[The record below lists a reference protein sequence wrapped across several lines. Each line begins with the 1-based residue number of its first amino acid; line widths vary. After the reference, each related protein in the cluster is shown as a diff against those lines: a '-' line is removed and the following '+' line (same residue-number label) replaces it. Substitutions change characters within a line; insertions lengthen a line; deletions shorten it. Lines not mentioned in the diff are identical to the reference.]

1 MRCRDCHHFLCCARV
16 LKSLFVFSEFGFFLG
31 VGRTLP
37 LPISLQLQLSLPF
50 VLRNRRML
58 HMSLGLT
65 EPERYGQNPISAQVK
80 GKAHP
85 TCNWPLG
92 ACSPSTWPCAPS
104 WLLNV
109 FFGGVP
115 SPDKEEW
122 DHVIVGE
129 TEFFWF
135 MAYVP
140 SSLWSIFA
148 PGTWGALR
156 PLWLWPPCSAS
167 QCFSY
172 VADNPRANGMSD
184 VSFWGV
190 GLFTT
195 FCRLTPKV
203 RICNQLAITG
213 LYRST
218 EAGSQLSCLTS
229 VAECV
234 RRAFHLQ
241 VPRCKFKAGRFF

>member
-65 EPERYGQNPISAQVK
+65 EPERYGQNPISGQVK

-92 ACSPSTWPCAPS
+92 ACSRSAWPCAPS

-122 DHVIVGE
+122 DHVIVRE
-129 TEFFWF
+129 TEFFGSWRTCLR
-135 MAYVP
+135 V
-140 SSLWSIFA
+140 S
-148 PGTWGALR
+148 GAFL
-156 PLWLWPPCSAS
+156 LQEL
-167 QCFSY
+167 
-172 VADNPRANGMSD
+172 
-184 VSFWGV
+184 
-190 GLFTT
+190 
-195 FCRLTPKV
+195 
-203 RICNQLAITG
+203 
-213 LYRST
+213 
-218 EAGSQLSCLTS
+218 EALC
-229 VAECV
+229 
-234 RRAFHLQ
+234 
-241 VPRCKFKAGRFF
+241 GRFGFGRLVPLHNVSAM